1 MLGPFLLAGTVPGVD
16 EVRGRIL
23 HGHPFATPVELREP
37 ARQLRGRLVA
47 PVTVW
52 TSGGPEERTG
62 LTMSSMMVAEGEP
75 ASVFGLVG
83 ETSDLW
89 DVMRASEAFVV
100 HLLEEPQRELADRF
114 AGLRPSPG
122 GLFRNLSV
130 EDTPWGP
137 VLTDLPS
144 RAYCRLRASWESGYH
159 LLVAGSIE
167 QIEIHD
173 LERPL
178 AYYRG
183 RYRSL
188 EG

>member
-1 MLGPFLLAGTVPGVD
+1 MD

-23 HGHPFATPVELREP
+23 HGHPFATPAELREP

-52 TSGGPEERTG
+52 TAGGPEARTG
-62 LTMSSMMVAEGEP
+62 LTISSVMVAEGEP

-89 DVMRASEAFVV
+89 EAIRVSEAFVV
-100 HLLEEPQRELADRF
+100 HLLQESQRQLADRF
-114 AGLRPSPG
+114 AGLRPTPG
-122 GLFRNLSV
+122 GPFRNLAVVDS
-130 EDTPWGP
+130 PWGP
-137 VLTDLPS
+137 VLADLPS
-144 RAYCRLRASWESGYH
+144 RAYCRLRGSWESGYH

-167 QIEIHD
+167 QIEIPD
-173 LERPL
+173 VERPL
-178 AYYRG
+178 VYYRG

-188 EG
+188 GG